1 MNTLDITTIED
12 DSVNK
17 KIKQVASRLYG
28 KYTRKRKIN
37 EAKIEKQ
44 SKTAN
49 KVLSIIFSVI
59 MIILALLAGVFC
71 VGTVLCK
78 VNNAPPTFM
87 GYSFMQ
93 VLTGSMTSETIEIN
107 GVTYESGHKKG
118 ENIVI
123 RSVDTDTL
131 KVGNKIAFVV
141 YAESFNEYYKNERKE
156 ISPNANTK
164 YNASFARLLGFYP
177 DEIYT
182 ACKNGS
188 RVVFHHVVE
197 IYEDEFGARWFK
209 TEGSSV
215 GMKDYWVIKEDYVL
229 GIYDTSRSGEVLSV
243 MLNFMTTSLGFY
255 LVILFPVILVG
266 ILWLGEVLRNLY
278 YAKLECDVVE
288 QKRKITDEICRKAQ
302 IGYRMSNK
310 TKLKVLAQASLE
322 EKQEYI
328 NLLWKG
334 GKAPNK
340 IKKYYIEKRIL
351 LKPIQQLLEVNQK
364 CEKMLADQ
372 ASHEDIARYYI
383 KEKKNIKQQETRIKK
398 QLKTIRAKY
407 QREKKSAKD

>member
-1 MNTLDITTIED
+1 MDTTIVSTIED
-12 DSVNK
+12 DSVSK
-17 KIKQVASRLYG
+17 KIKKVASKLYG
-28 KYTRKRKIN
+28 KYTKNRKIN
-37 EAKIEKQ
+37 EVKIEKQ

-49 KVLSIIFSVI
+49 RVCHIIFSVI

-93 VLTGSMTSETIEIN
+93 VLTGSMTNETIEIN

-118 ENIVI
+118 DNIVI

-131 KVGNKIAFVV
+131 KVGDKIAFVV
-141 YAESFNEYYKNERKE
+141 NAESFNEYYQNDREA
-156 ISPNANTK
+156 ISPQTDAK
-164 YNASFARLLGFYP
+164 YDASFARLLGFYP

-188 RVVFHHVVE
+188 KVVFHHVVE
-197 IYEDEFGARWFK
+197 IYEDELGARWFK

-243 MLNFMTTSLGFY
+243 VLNFMTTSLGFY
-255 LVILFPVILVG
+255 LVILLPVILVG
-266 ILWLGEVLRNLY
+266 ILWLSDVLRNLY

-288 QKRKITDEICRKAQ
+288 QKRKLTDEICRKAQ

-364 CEKMLADQ
+364 CEQMFSNKV
-372 ASHEDIARYYI
+372 SHEDIARYYI
-383 KEKKNIKQQETRIKK
+383 KEKNEITKQEARIQK
-398 QLKTIRAKY
+398 QIKTIRAKH
-407 QREKKSAKD
+407 QREKEGAKN